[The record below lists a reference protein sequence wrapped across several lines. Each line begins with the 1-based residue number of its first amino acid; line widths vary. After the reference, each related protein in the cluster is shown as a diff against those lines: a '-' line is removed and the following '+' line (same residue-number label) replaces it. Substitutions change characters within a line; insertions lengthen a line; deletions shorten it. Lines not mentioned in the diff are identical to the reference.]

1 LYSLSSGLGRWYY
14 GLAAL
19 IAVAGIAISIS
30 SMVSGFGSLGS
41 DLQQVVVPGNSDLS
55 LSQIGEYTI
64 FYENQTVINGRVYF
78 TDEDIPGLQIE
89 VKNKTT
95 GQEVATYP
103 PEGSMSYSFGS
114 RFGRSVLA
122 FNIDRPGIYELSA
135 GYPQGGEG
143 PEVVLAV
150 GHGLFGSIL
159 SVILYPLVIF
169 FGSIAA
175 AAAIVI
181 VTYLKR
187 QEASKRAEEEERMI
201 RGVRCPYGP

>member
-1 LYSLSSGLGRWYY
+1 LRVIALFSSCSGPGRWYY

-19 IAVAGIAISIS
+19 IVVAGIALSIS
-30 SMVSGFGSLGS
+30 SMISGIGGLGS
-41 DLQQVVVPGNSDLS
+41 DLQQVVVPGNIDLS

-64 FYENQTVINGRVYF
+64 FYENQTVVNGRVYL
-78 TDEDIPGLQIE
+78 TNEGIPGLQID

-103 PEGSMSYSFGS
+103 PEGSTSYSFGS

-135 GYPQGGEG
+135 GYPKGVEG

-159 SVILYPLVIF
+159 SSVVYPLVIF

-175 AAAIVI
+175 AAAIAI
-181 VTYLKR
+181 VTHLKR
-187 QEASKRAEEEERMI
+187 QEAAKRAEEEGRML
-201 RGVRCPYGP
+201 RGV